1 MRNQIPSL
9 VFAIIFSFIECICL
23 NNYFMILPKLF
34 ITIGIILIQLMI
46 IKISF
51 VNKYSNDFT
60 LDGKNKK
67 IRVKRKYLFK
77 EDNQHY
83 YHLNIEELLP
93 GDIILLKKNGYIPCD
108 GLIINGECLV
118 SESNLTGS
126 LNIYKKEALK
136 NNSEYF
142 NYKYSDINI
151 VYHGMKIIKIL
162 PKYNNEFIS
171 VLSINIGPN
180 TYKANQYSNV
190 NYIFERKND
199 NNKIYN
205 LFGKGKKIFLYI
217 IINLIISLVGAAL
230 YYYIFLINSKFS

>member
-1 MRNQIPSL
+1 
-9 VFAIIFSFIECICL
+9 
-23 NNYFMILPKLF
+23 
-34 ITIGIILIQLMI
+34 
-46 IKISF
+46 
-51 VNKYSNDFT
+51 
-60 LDGKNKK
+60 
-67 IRVKRKYLFK
+67 
-77 EDNQHY
+77 
-83 YHLNIEELLP
+83 
-93 GDIILLKKNGYIPCD
+93 
-108 GLIINGECLV
+108 
-118 SESNLTGS
+118 
-126 LNIYKKEALK
+126 
-136 NNSEYF
+136 
-142 NYKYSDINI
+142 
-151 VYHGMKIIKIL
+151 MKIIKIL